1 MEILLMVTTEKQQ
14 VSGKTAKQVGHDKET
29 CLANLLTESTGVLHK
44 PDGTNRT
51 KIDVFSETTKYS
63 LKSPSGKNTQVH
75 LTPTHTWCSFF
86 GITGDLESWF
96 YEFFGLPRS
105 LRKGRKNTSQIPEH
119 LNELALSWFNDN
131 KIKIFDVIVRHGA
144 YTQKDGSVQKGDSVD
159 RVVWYD
165 KKEDKIVCD
174 ISVEELTK
182 LIESGRWVWSTQNKN
197 FATTLWFLDENDN
210 KLFHLQMK
218 GSGNASQFNSM
229 QFHIYRPEK
238 LDKGDCHS

>member
-1 MEILLMVTTEKQQ
+1 MVTTEKQQ
-14 VSGKTAKQVGHDKET
+14 VSGKNAKQVGHDKET

-44 PDGTNRT
+44 PDGNNRT
-51 KIDVFSETTKYS
+51 KVDVFSETTKYS

-86 GITGDLESWF
+86 GITGDLEFWF
-96 YEFFGLPRS
+96 FEFFGLPRS
-105 LRKGRKNTSQIPEH
+105 LRKGRKNTSQIPEN
-119 LNELALSWFNDN
+119 LNELALSWFNNN
-131 KIKIFDVIVRHGA
+131 KIKIFDVIVKHGA
-144 YTQKDGSVQKGDSVD
+144 YTQQDGSVQKGESVD

-165 KKEDKIVCD
+165 KKEDKIICN

-197 FATTLWFLDENDN
+197 FATTLWFLDENNN

-229 QFHIYRPEK
+229 QFHIYLPEK